1 MTADAVQF
9 YLRHRLQIYEWVKLE
24 KRVDDLIRDAVK
36 EGAVDK
42 ATKILNGEF
51 GDADV
56 DFYVRNR
63 SLIKE
68 WDSLQ
73 AVAGQALHAELLRAA
88 REAGCRATE
97 EKRGWTFARV
107 SSPEFDWLVEQ
118 KVEVELGWTKQDL
131 LSTRRGSP
139 FPRIALQLN
148 PHRWNGE
155 NRARLIEATRPVA
168 HELGMTRKDKWWVH
182 WRMLGA
188 ISESQDLRSYA
199 EACVGKL
206 HLASERFYPMLR
218 DAIAVPGPN

>member
-1 MTADAVQF
+1 MTAEAVQF
-9 YLRHRLQIYEWVKLE
+9 YLRHRLQISEWVKLE
-24 KRVDDLIRDAVK
+24 KRVDDLIGDAVK

-42 ATKILNGEF
+42 ATRILNGEF

-63 SLIKE
+63 SLIRE

-73 AVAGQALHAELLRAA
+73 AVAGQSLHAELLRAG

-97 EKRGWTFARV
+97 EKRGWTSARV

-131 LSTRRGSP
+131 LSTRHGFP
-139 FPRIALQLN
+139 FPRMALQLN
-148 PHRWNGE
+148 PLQWNGE
-155 NRARLIEATRPVA
+155 NRARLIEATGPVA
-168 HELGMTRKDKWWVH
+168 DELGMTRKDNWWVH

-188 ISESQDLRSYA
+188 ISESQGLRSYA
-199 EACVGKL
+199 EACVAKL
-206 HLASERFYPMLR
+206 HAASERFYPMLR
-218 DAIAVPGPN
+218 DAIVVPGAN